1 MEIAIISGKGGTG
14 KSSISAAFATLQKE
28 IVLADCDVDAA
39 NLYLLFKPLCEEEQ
53 VVISGQKALINKE
66 KCIDCGLCI
75 DYCRFDAI
83 VEENN
88 KVSIIET
95 FCDGCLLCSRI
106 CPQEAIDIIDED
118 KSRIYAGSFKNGRM
132 VYGRLAPGEENTGK
146 IVSKVRDKAKQ
157 IAKEHGIK
165 DIIIDGPPGIGCSA
179 ISSITGV
186 DKVVVVT
193 EPTLSGLHDLE
204 RTLEVALSF
213 KLPTSVIINKYDINE
228 DISSKI
234 EEYCTQNNIEVV
246 GKYPFDP
253 LVVEAMVNCQSI
265 TDYAPDAEISR
276 MIKNSYLK
284 LL

>member
-28 IVLADCDVDAA
+28 VVLADCDVDAA
-39 NLYLLFKPLCEEEQ
+39 NLFLLFNPVCEEEQ
-53 VVISGQKALINKE
+53 VVISGQKAVIDYD
-66 KCIDCGLCI
+66 KCIACGECI

-88 KVSIIET
+88 RVKIIET

-106 CPQEAIDIIDED
+106 CPQEAIDIVDED

-157 IAKEHGIK
+157 IAKESGIK

-186 DKVVVVT
+186 DAVVVVT
-193 EPTLSGLHDLE
+193 EPTLSGLHDLK
-204 RTLEVALSF
+204 RTLEITSGF
-213 KLPTSVIINKYDINE
+213 KLLTSVIINKYDINE
-228 DISSKI
+228 EMSSKI
-234 EEYCTQNNIEVV
+234 EEYCAQKNIEVV

-265 TDYAPDAEISR
+265 TDFAPDAEISKL
-276 MIKNSYLK
+276 IKNSYLK
-284 LL
+284 FS

>member
-14 KSSISAAFATLQKE
+14 KSSISAAFATLQE
-28 IVLADCDVDAA
+28 EVVLADCDVDAA
-39 NLYLLFKPLCEEEQ
+39 NLFLLFNPVCEEEQ
-53 VVISGQKALINKE
+53 VVISGQKAVIDYD
-66 KCIDCGLCI
+66 KCIACGECI

-83 VEENN
+83 IEEES

-106 CPQEAIDIIDED
+106 CPQEAIEIIDED
-118 KSRIYAGSFKNGRM
+118 KSRIYAGRFKNGRM

-186 DKVVVVT
+186 DAVVVVT
-193 EPTLSGLHDLE
+193 EPTLSGLHDLQ
-204 RTLEVALSF
+204 RTLEITSGF

-228 DISSKI
+228 EMSSKI
-234 EEYCTQNNIEVV
+234 EEYCAQNNIEVV

-265 TDYAPDAEISR
+265 TDFAPDAEISKL
-276 MIKNSYLK
+276 IKNSYLK
-284 LL
+284 IL